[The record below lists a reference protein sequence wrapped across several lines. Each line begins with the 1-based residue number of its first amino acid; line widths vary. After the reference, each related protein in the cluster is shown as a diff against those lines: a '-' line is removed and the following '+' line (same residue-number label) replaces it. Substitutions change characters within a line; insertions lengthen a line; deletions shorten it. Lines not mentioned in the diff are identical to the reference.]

1 MARVPNTASLE
12 HIVGPS
18 VTAKLAGAEA
28 EQRAFLEEVDRRI
41 EAVKRRRH
49 EGQGSKSRPAT
60 STPKPEPDA

>member
-1 MARVPNTASLE
+1 MARVPNTTSLK

-41 EAVKRRRH
+41 EAVKRRRQ
-49 EGQGSKSRPAT
+49 EGPGSTPRPAI
-60 STPKPEPDA
+60 SRPKPEPGA